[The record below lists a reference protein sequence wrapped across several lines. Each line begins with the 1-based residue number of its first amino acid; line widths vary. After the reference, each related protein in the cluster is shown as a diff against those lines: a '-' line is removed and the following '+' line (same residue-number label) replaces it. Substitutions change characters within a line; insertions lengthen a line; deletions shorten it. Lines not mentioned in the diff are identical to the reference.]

1 MRDLFDAARAGD
13 QAARAIVD
21 DTATLIGI
29 AAANVSIVLD
39 PSLIVLG
46 GALFAQAPELVDAVR
61 RVVSRIVPT
70 PGAIVPS
77 ELDKEAPL
85 WGSLLVAAMEAR
97 KRLRQQLREDVV
109 AD

>member
-1 MRDLFDAARAGD
+1 MRALFDAASAGD
-13 QAARAIVD
+13 ADARAIVD

-46 GALFAQAPELVDAVR
+46 GALFALAPELVDAVR
-61 RVVSRIVPT
+61 GVVARIVPT
-70 PGAIVPS
+70 PSAIVLS

-85 WGSLLVAAMEAR
+85 WGSLLIATMEAR
-97 KRLRQQLREDVV
+97 RRLRQQLRKEVSD
-109 AD
+109 